1 MRLKRRS
8 SLVAFSDNV
17 RRDMAKVNQRR
28 KVTPRRPRQERSRE
42 MVDTI
47 LAAATRVFVRVG
59 YARATT
65 NRIADAAGVSVGSL
79 YQYFPSK
86 DAIAIE
92 LMRRYRERVVGRIA
106 AHLGEMNEATFRNVV
121 QALIGALLHDDQIDN
136 SLRRVLIERVLRT
149 DARGEIA
156 GFEERVES
164 VLADALRGAKDVVAI
179 NDYELCAFILVRAVL
194 AVTHGAVVDSPQ
206 YNTPAL
212 VDELTRLIVRYIGR
226 RRRP

>member
-1 MRLKRRS
+1 
-8 SLVAFSDNV
+8 
-17 RRDMAKVNQRR
+17 
-28 KVTPRRPRQERSRE
+28 
-42 MVDTI
+42 
-47 LAAATRVFVRVG
+47 
-59 YARATT
+59 
-65 NRIADAAGVSVGSL
+65 
-79 YQYFPSK
+79 
-86 DAIAIE
+86 
-92 LMRRYRERVVGRIA
+92 
-106 AHLGEMNEATFRNVV
+106 MNEATFRNVV

-164 VLADALRGAKDVVAI
+164 LLADALRSAKDVVAI

-194 AVTHGAVVDSPQ
+194 AVIHGAVVDSPQ